1 VTVPAKA
8 MHRRARHDRR
18 SLVLRMSCDD
28 GAFGQSR

>member
-1 VTVPAKA
+1 

-28 GAFGQSR
+28 GAIGQSR